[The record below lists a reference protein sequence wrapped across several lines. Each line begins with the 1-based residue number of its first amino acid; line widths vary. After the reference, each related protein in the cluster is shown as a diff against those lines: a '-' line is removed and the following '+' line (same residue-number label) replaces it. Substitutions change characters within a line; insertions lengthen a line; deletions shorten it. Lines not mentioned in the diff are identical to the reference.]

1 MTTMNSI
8 LVVFISTITTVQ
20 INGFTNVKE
29 MVECI
34 RIDCTKIYQYTT
46 GELNKVMSEMLK
58 QNYISNPS
66 SRIIRAVSRSMSS
79 VENSIECWKHLIEC
93 NLEKTQTLMAIDLLE
108 RFGRLSIPEPGTA
121 QYENFIVGIVA
132 G

>member
-8 LVVFISTITTVQ
+8 LVVFMSLTTVL
-20 INGFTNVKE
+20 IYGFTNVKE

-34 RIDCTKIYQYTT
+34 RIDCSKIYHYPT
-46 GELNKVMSEMLK
+46 GELNKVMSEMEK
-58 QNYISNPS
+58 QNYINKPS

-121 QYENFIVGIVA
+121 HYENFIVVIVA